1 MAEAP
6 RQPERFPHRVG
17 DGTLR
22 VYRLFDV
29 ADEVDLARA
38 EALAKGSGA
47 RHRFEGVHSSVA
59 LEIPRPPLHL
69 DLGRREVPLASGS
82 RPAQASLHLF
92 EYGVASVLYKIPIAP
107 GTALEDLLPLA
118 EELLVHPTPALDA
131 AARREAEELC
141 RALEPALERP
151 HSWEGLETYCVFLV
165 RAFDAPL
172 PARDVLEGAPLAR
185 LLLGETSPTPLSED
199 AAADVVKHQF
209 SYLADDLAVV
219 DWNSA
224 FLYEPSGVADIADLL
239 EFATAHLLEL
249 RYYDALLD
257 RELGAIYGEM
267 AGGRRL
273 PRLFT
278 RRYARL
284 QRRTMALLLELSE
297 MIERLEN
304 GVKIVGDFYLARVYQ
319 AAVRRFRLPA
329 WQEDVLRKQRLL
341 ADVNRLLNDAADVR
355 RGELLEM
362 TIILLILWEILWA
375 VLRR

>member
-1 MAEAP
+1 MPVREP
-6 RQPERFPHRVG
+6 FPHRVQ
-17 DGTLR
+17 DGALR
-22 VYRLFDV
+22 VYRVLDV
-29 ADEVDLARA
+29 ADEIDLVRA
-38 EALAKGSGA
+38 EALAKGASV
-47 RHRFEGVHSSVA
+47 RHRWEGVHSSAA
-59 LEIPRPPLHL
+59 LEIPRPPIHL
-69 DLGRREVPLASGS
+69 NLGRRQVPLAAGA
-82 RPAQASLHLF
+82 REAEASLHLF

-107 GTALEDLLPLA
+107 GTRLEELLPLS
-118 EELLVHPTPALDA
+118 EELLVLPTPALDA
-131 AARREAEELC
+131 AARREAEEIC
-141 RALEPALERP
+141 RALGPALEKP
-151 HSWEGLETYCVFLV
+151 HAWEGLETYHVFVV

-172 PARDVLEGAPLAR
+172 PAGEVLERAPLAR
-185 LLLGETSPTPLSED
+185 LLLGETSATPLSEQE
-199 AAADVVKHQF
+199 AADVVKHHF

-267 AGGRRL
+267 QAGRGLERR
-273 PRLFT
+273 FT

-284 QRRTMALLLELSE
+284 QRRTAALLLELSE

-304 GVKIVGDFYLARVYQ
+304 GVKIVGDFYLARLYQ

-355 RGELLEM
+355 RGELLET

-375 VLRR
+375 LLRR

>member
-1 MAEAP
+1 MPVREP
-6 RQPERFPHRVG
+6 FPHRVEEG
-17 DGTLR
+17 ALR
-22 VYRLFDV
+22 VYRVFDV
-29 ADEVDLARA
+29 ADAIDLVRA
-38 EALAKGSGA
+38 EALAKGTGA
-47 RHRFEGVHSSVA
+47 RHRWEGVHSSA
-59 LEIPRPPLHL
+59 AIEIPRPPIHL
-69 DLGRREVPLASGS
+69 QLGRRQVPLASGT
-82 RPAQASLHLF
+82 REAEASLHLF

-107 GTALEDLLPLA
+107 GTGLEDLLPLS
-118 EELLVHPTPALDA
+118 EELQVLPTPALDA
-131 AARREAEELC
+131 AARREAEEIC
-141 RALEPALERP
+141 RALAPALEKP
-151 HSWEGLETYCVFLV
+151 HQWAGLETYHVFVV

-172 PARDVLEGAPLAR
+172 PAREVLERAPLAR
-185 LLLGETSPTPLSED
+185 LLLGETSDTPLSEQES
-199 AAADVVKHQF
+199 ADVLKHHF
-209 SYLADDLAVV
+209 SYLSDDLAVV

-267 AGGRRL
+267 EAGRG
-273 PRLFT
+273 PKTLFT

-284 QRRTMALLLELSE
+284 QRRTAALLLELSE

-304 GVKIVGDFYLARVYQ
+304 GVKIVGDFYLARLYQ

-355 RGELLEM
+355 RGELLET